1 MRSQDIREAFVTFFT
16 ERDHTYRPSASL
28 IPVDPTLLMTNAGMV
43 PFKPYF
49 LGEDE
54 PPFDRAVSVQKCVRT
69 IDIDIIGTTQRHL
82 SFFEML
88 GNFSFGDYFK
98 EKAIPWSYEFVT
110 EYLGLDPDR
119 LWFTVHE
126 TDDEAE
132 QIWIDHVGVSP
143 DRVQRGGKDN
153 FWQMGIPGPCGPS
166 SELFYDKGE
175 EFGEAGGPIGGG
187 EDRYVEIWNL
197 VFMQNIQDEP
207 YHVVGDL
214 PAKNIDTGMGLDRI
228 AAVMQGVASV
238 FDIDT
243 TREVLRTAERYTRLE
258 YGASERADVSLRILA
273 DHGRTVTFLIG
284 DGVIP
289 SNDGRGYV
297 LRRVLRRAVR
307 HAWQYGG
314 EGLVIPELAQTVID
328 QMGDAYPDLVEKR
341 DLILDV
347 VTREEEKFR
356 RTLDSGHQLLDTELA
371 EGQGLSGSVAFKL
384 HDTYGFPI
392 DLTKEIA
399 AERGVEV
406 DLQGFDAEMQAQR
419 ERARAAWRGGESAE
433 AAESYR
439 DVLDEYGLT
448 DFVGYEFE
456 ASDGIL
462 LSMLSGGDGIER
474 ADEGQEVEIF
484 LDKTPFYAESG
495 GQVGDTGVINT
506 DTGEAVVY
514 DTQHVI
520 QGLHGHKA
528 RVTRGHLIVGQPVSS
543 AIDSPKREGI
553 RKSHTGTHV
562 LHWAIRDVLGDHAN
576 QAGSLVEAGRLR
588 FDFSHF
594 SQVAPEELAE
604 IEAEINER
612 LIANARVSTT
622 VTTKE
627 EAEKMGALAFFG
639 DKYGEVVRVVS
650 VGDFSTE
657 FCGGTH
663 THTSGQVGPL
673 VIVSESSIG
682 SNLRRV
688 EALTGM
694 AAYDHLV
701 SWRDSL
707 KRSGELLRIPPDQV
721 PGRLEKI
728 LDRMSGLEEQLEA
741 IASQRMGTLAADL
754 ASRAESIGE
763 VGVVIA
769 GLGEADGNELRQIA
783 LGIRDRLAGP
793 SLVIVGSVSNG
804 KGSLVGVLT
813 EDLVDRGLSAGQLI
827 AGPARELGGGGSRD
841 PELAQAGGP
850 HGDKLQRPST
860 WRGRGRLRLWPP
872 CEPHPRRR
880 LRLQANWPRH
890 LRRDRPDRPTPGRG
904 LSKRARERP
913 REHRSGIRHRPGR
926 GRPPDEPGR

>member
-1 MRSQDIREAFVTFFT
+1 MRSAEIRQAFIDFFVA
-16 ERDHTYRPSASL
+16 RDHEYRPSSSL

-49 LGEDE
+49 LGEEE
-54 PPFDRAVSVQKCVRT
+54 PPWPRAVSVQKCVRT
-69 IDIDIIGTTQRHL
+69 VDIDIIGTTQRHL

-98 EKAIPWSYEFVT
+98 EKAIPWGYEFVT
-110 EYLGLDPDR
+110 DSLGLDPDR

-126 TDDEAE
+126 TDDEAAE
-132 QIWIDHVGVSP
+132 IWIETVGVP
-143 DRVQRGGKDN
+143 PERVQRGGKDN

-166 SELFYDKGE
+166 SEIFYDKGE
-175 EFGEAGGPIGGG
+175 EFGGTGGPIGGA

-197 VFMQNIQDEP
+197 VFMQNIQDAP

-228 AAVMQGVASV
+228 AAVLQDVPSV

-258 YGASERADVSLRILA
+258 YGASERDDVSLRILA

-307 HAWQYGG
+307 HGWQYGG
-314 EGLVIPELAQTVID
+314 DGLVVPRLAESTIEV
-328 QMGDAYPDLVEKR
+328 MGDAYPDLVERK

-347 VTREEEKFR
+347 VTREEERFR
-356 RTLDSGHQLLDTELA
+356 RTLESGHQLLDTEL
-371 EGQGLSGSVAFKL
+371 EERETLSGEAAFKL

-406 DLQGFDAEMQAQR
+406 DLDAFDVEMQAQR
-419 ERARAAWRGGESAE
+419 ERARAAWKGADTAE
-433 AAESYR
+433 AADVYRELIESH
-439 DVLDEYGLT
+439 GLT
-448 DFVGYEFE
+448 DFVGYEYE
-456 ASDGIL
+456 ASDGVI
-462 LSMLSGGDGIER
+462 LSMVIDGEPVTR
-474 ADEGQEVEIF
+474 AEKGQLVEVF

-506 DTGEAVVY
+506 ETGEGFVA

-520 QGLHGHKA
+520 QGLHGHRVK
-528 RVTRGHLIVGQPVSS
+528 VTRGELVTGQPVNS
-543 AIDSPKREGI
+543 AIDSPRREGI

-594 SQVAPEELAE
+594 SQVAPQELGE
-604 IEAEINER
+604 IEAEINRR
-612 LIANARVSTT
+612 LVANHEVSTT
-622 VTTKE
+622 ITTKE
-627 EAEKMGALAFFG
+627 QAEEMGALAFFG
-639 DKYGEVVRVVS
+639 DKYGDVVRVVK
-650 VGDFSTE
+650 VGDFSVE

-663 THTSGQVGPL
+663 THTAGQVGPL
-673 VIVSESSIG
+673 AIISESSIG

-701 SWRDSL
+701 AV
-707 KRSGELLRIPPDQV
+707 RSALGRTGELLRTPPDQV
-721 PGRLEKI
+721 PERVEQLLEKVH
-728 LDRMSGLEEQLEA
+728 GLEERLDA
-741 IASQRMGTLAADL
+741 IASQRMGQVAEELAAHPTKV
-754 ASRAESIGE
+754 GE
-763 VGVVIA
+763 VSLVVAEA
-769 GLGEADGNELRQIA
+769 GDVGGNELRQIA
-783 LGIRDRLAGP
+783 LGIRDRIQGP
-793 SLVIVGSVSNG
+793 SLIVLGSAHGG
-804 KGSLVGVLT
+804 KGALVGLASAN
-813 EDLVDRGLSAGQLI
+813 LVERGLSAGDLI
-827 AGPARELGGGGSRD
+827 AGAARDLGGGGSRD

-850 HGDKLQRPST
+850 DGS
-860 WRGRGRLRLWPP
+860 RLPTALDTARSAA
-872 CEPHPRRR
+872 E
-880 LRLQANWPRH
+880 QA
-890 LRRDRPDRPTPGRG
+890 
-904 LSKRARERP
+904 LS
-913 REHRSGIRHRPGR
+913 
-926 GRPPDEPGR
+926 DL

>member
-1 MRSQDIREAFVTFFT
+1 MRSMTSQEIRQAFIDFFI
-16 ERDHTYRPSASL
+16 ERDHVYRPSASL

-49 LGEDE
+49 LGEEE

-98 EKAIPWSYEFVT
+98 EKAIPWSHEFVT
-110 EYLGLDPDR
+110 EYLGLAPER

-132 QIWIDHVGVSP
+132 GIWIDDVGVP
-143 DRVQRGGKDN
+143 PERVQRGGKDN
-153 FWQMGIPGPCGPS
+153 FWQMGVPGPCGPS

-175 EFGEAGGPIGGG
+175 EFGAPGGPIGGG
-187 EDRYVEIWNL
+187 EERYVEIWNL

-207 YHVVGDL
+207 YQVVGEL

-228 AAVMQGVASV
+228 AAVMQNAPSV

-243 TREVLRTAERYTRLE
+243 TREILRTAERYTRLE

-314 EGLVIPELAQTVID
+314 EGLVIPRLADSVID
-328 QMGDAYPDLVEKR
+328 LMGDAYPDLVEKR

-356 RTLDSGHQLLDTELA
+356 RTLESGHQLLDTELA
-371 EGQGLSGSVAFKL
+371 EKEGLSGSVAFKL

-406 DLQGFDAEMQAQR
+406 DLEGFDAEMEAQR
-419 ERARAAWRGGESAE
+419 QRARAAWKGSDAIESAE
-433 AAESYR
+433 VYR
-439 DVLDEYGLT
+439 KVIDEHGLT
-448 DFVGYEFE
+448 DFVGYDFE
-456 ASDGIL
+456 AADGIL
-462 LSMLSGGDGIER
+462 LSMVRDGETIDR
-474 ADEGQEVEIF
+474 AEEGQEIELF

-495 GQVGDTGVINT
+495 GQVGDTGVIET
-506 DTGEAVVY
+506 DTGAAFVH

-528 RVTRGHLIVGQPVSS
+528 RVTRGNVRIGQPVRS
-543 AIDSPKREGI
+543 AINSPKREGI

-576 QAGSLVEAGRLR
+576 QAGSLVGDGRLR

-594 SQVAPEELAE
+594 SQVAPQELGE

-612 LIANARVSTT
+612 LIANGRVSTT

-639 DKYGEVVRVVS
+639 DKYGDVVRVVR
-650 VGDFSTE
+650 VGDYSTE

-663 THTSGQVGPL
+663 TSTAGQVGPL
-673 VIVSESSIG
+673 LIVSESSIG

-694 AAYDHLV
+694 AAYEHLV
-701 SWRDSL
+701 TLRDSL
-707 KRSGELLRIPPDQV
+707 QRSGDMLRTPPEEV
-721 PGRLEKI
+721 PARLERI
-728 LDRMSGLEEQLEA
+728 LEKVSGLEEQLEA
-741 IASQRMGTLAADL
+741 IASQRMGSLAEDL
-754 ASRAESIGE
+754 ASQSEK
-763 VGVVIA
+763 VGDVQTVIA
-769 GLGEADGNELRQIA
+769 GVDDVGGNELRQVA
-783 LGIRDRLAGP
+783 LGIRDRLDGS
-793 SLVIVGSVSNG
+793 SLVIVGSAQGG

-813 EDLVDRGLSAGQLI
+813 RDLVERGISAGELI
-827 AGPARELGGGGSRD
+827 APPARELGGGGSRD

-850 HGDKLQRPST
+850 HGNKLQAALDVARDEA
-860 WRGRGRLRLWPP
+860 GRALS
-872 CEPHPRRR
+872 
-880 LRLQANWPRH
+880 
-890 LRRDRPDRPTPGRG
+890 G
-904 LSKRARERP
+904 L
-913 REHRSGIRHRPGR
+913 
-926 GRPPDEPGR
+926 